1 MQEVTEHV
9 ISYPDSTMASS
20 LRERKKA
27 GGQKAAPETEDTKK
41 DEDQTPDL
49 EPNLYVAATIM
60 LVFAFFVGLILYYKV
75 DQRNNG
81 PFAAFINNNLVP
93 KNRYQKGL

>member
-1 MQEVTEHV
+1 LQEVTEHV

-20 LRERKKA
+20 VRKRKKA
-27 GGQKAAPETEDTKK
+27 GGRQAAPEAEDTKK

-49 EPNLYVAATIM
+49 EPNLNVAISII
-60 LVFAFFVGLILYYKV
+60 LVFTFFVGLLLFYKV

-81 PFAAFINNNLVP
+81 PFAAFINNNLLP

>member
-1 MQEVTEHV
+1 
-9 ISYPDSTMASS
+9 MAGS

-27 GGQKAAPETEDTKK
+27 AGQQPAREAEDTKK

-49 EPNLYVAATIM
+49 EPNLYVAISIM
-60 LVFAFFVGLILYYKV
+60 LVFALFVGLLLYYKV

-81 PFAAFINNNLVP
+81 PFAAFFNTNLLP